1 MEVFG
6 IILSVPVAFVASLV
20 YCFLLTR
27 VVVGAE
33 TLRRVMWLVS
43 VGVLIAF
50 GVEVILLLGL
60 GAVRARGLLG
70 PGFYVGHVIL
80 FFLGTPALA
89 NVLILRKRPKR
100 LVRWY
105 FAVPLCTVFAFIL
118 VLLQYGV
125 SEALYGVDGDN
136 GPFSTGQLLDE
147 PFHLVAENN
156 CRVRNAPESL
166 PDFTDR
172 VSRISTISC
181 VGLVSRNPLKH
192 ENGVDLEK
200 TVPLTS

>member
-20 YCFLLTR
+20 YCFLLATFVVR
-27 VVVGAE
+27 VE
-33 TLRRVMWLVS
+33 MLRRTMWLVS
-43 VGVLIAF
+43 VGLLIAF
-50 GVEVILLLGL
+50 GVEVALLLTL
-60 GAVRARGLLG
+60 GAVRARGVLG
-70 PGFYVGHVIL
+70 PSFSVGHVIL

-105 FAVPLCTVFAFIL
+105 LAVPLCTVFALVL

-136 GPFSTGQLLDE
+136 GPFS
-147 PFHLVAENN
+147 
-156 CRVRNAPESL
+156 
-166 PDFTDR
+166 
-172 VSRISTISC
+172 SRA
-181 VGLVSRNPLKH
+181 
-192 ENGVDLEK
+192 
-200 TVPLTS
+200 TSERSSYAID